1 MTPEMFE
8 RLIKILSEPDIKGY
22 IIQIFTAA
30 LPICYAMW
38 ISKKDNKVLDDR
50 QKKLEDNQK
59 LIAKNISK
67 LTEQQA
73 KLSETQEKVE
83 ENLREL
89 TELAQQSR
97 KSNQLMMQV
106 HYKEFFEAYKNFKKS
121 LIKIDEFYE
130 LYQQFSPNFDD
141 MTHEEYDR
149 FENLNKSIDF
159 FDINQFDFLKDE
171 TIPPNLFEDIL
182 KLQDSVR
189 KINSRRYDCNYYDEY
204 FDYIYP
210 RLKKIDG
217 ELSKLLS

>member
-22 IIQIFTAA
+22 IIQIFTAV

-106 HYKEFFEAYKNFKKS
+106 HYKEFFEAYKNFKKV

-130 LYQQFSPNFDD
+130 FYKQLPPNSDD
-141 MTHEEYDR
+141 MTPEDR
-149 FENLNKSIDF
+149 KKYRFLSQRVDV
-159 FDINQFDFLKDE
+159 FDINQFDLLKEE

-182 KLQDSVR
+182 KLQDSLR
-189 KINSRRYDCNYYDEY
+189 KINSSRDDYNPYDKY

-210 RLKKIDG
+210 QLKDIDE